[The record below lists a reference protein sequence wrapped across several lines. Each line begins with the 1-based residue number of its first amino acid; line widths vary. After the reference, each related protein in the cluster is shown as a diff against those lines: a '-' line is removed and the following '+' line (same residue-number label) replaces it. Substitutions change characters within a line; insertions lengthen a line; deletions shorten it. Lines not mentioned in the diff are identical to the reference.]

1 MAEAVIISRG
11 IKSLPMLKCSS
22 ERWVCAPH
30 SLSAGT
36 STTPRLSLSFRVSA
50 MGSLLD
56 SILRLRKIRVNRF
69 GAGWAPSRSRLLP
82 NGARLRLTR
91 RRPRAMF
98 DLNGRRLAGGEND
111 ALRHMIDMDAHGNA
125 LGQTHPGED

>member
-1 MAEAVIISRG
+1 M
-11 IKSLPMLKCSS
+11 PMLKCSS

-56 SILRLRKIRVNRF
+56 SILKSGRIRVNRF
-69 GAGWAPSRSRLLP
+69 SRTVRASRLRST
-82 NGARLRLTR
+82 GCS
-91 RRPRAMF
+91 
-98 DLNGRRLAGGEND
+98 D
-111 ALRHMIDMDAHGNA
+111 AAPLYHPHYMMHACYAHGVVA
-125 LGQTHPGED
+125 AVFVDGIFKADFVDRCIMPGPRDQNRKILVNRRG